1 MQLSLG
7 VESVEVILESE
18 GSVRTRGYPVLA
30 CNVSAIVQLFEWTG
44 DVSCVPSVLWRSG
57 KRMISE
63 MGRLSTKG
71 GG

>member
-1 MQLSLG
+1 MQLSLS

-44 DVSCVPSVLWRSG
+44 DVSLVMGARGEEW
-57 KRMISE
+57 KISE
-63 MGRLSTKG
+63 MGEIG
-71 GG
+71 